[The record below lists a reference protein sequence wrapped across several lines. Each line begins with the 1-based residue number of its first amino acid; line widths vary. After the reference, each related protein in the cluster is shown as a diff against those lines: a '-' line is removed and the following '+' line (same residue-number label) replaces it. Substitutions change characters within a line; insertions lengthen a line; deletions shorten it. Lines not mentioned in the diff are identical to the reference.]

1 MDRYEQQLNDLQ
13 MLLQRQ
19 DDEGSREK
27 TRKKIAD
34 ILMKN
39 IELRESIDEGEINK
53 SIPIIP

>member
-27 TRKKIAD
+27 TRKKIED
-34 ILMKN
+34 ILMKRN
-39 IELRESIDEGEINK
+39 EVSESIDEG
-53 SIPIIP
+53 